1 VARAREA
8 LGSSGA
14 RVEIRLLPPGA
25 ELPPPVPN
33 HRPASRSGPERRHPG
48 VLFAGSWRVGVDR

>member
-14 RVEIRLLPPGA
+14 RIEIRLLPPGA
-25 ELPPPVPN
+25 AMATPTRRQTAQTGHGTPAPP
-33 HRPASRSGPERRHPG
+33 SHPQ
-48 VLFAGSWRVGVDR
+48 APP